1 MGPKILL
8 NFKDLPWEETHKGLK
23 QKVFYQGS
31 TRLRL
36 MHIDH
41 HFVEE
46 DYCTNGHLGFIVEG
60 EMKLILK
67 NQMIKFEK
75 GDGLCLNAGD
85 DEKHKVSVEK
95 GKFVR
100 LILFENN

>member
-1 MGPKILL
+1 
-8 NFKDLPWEETHKGLK
+8 
-23 QKVFYQGS
+23 
-31 TRLRL
+31 
-36 MHIDH
+36 
-41 HFVEE
+41 
-46 DYCTNGHLGFIVEG
+46 
-60 EMKLILK
+60 MKLILK